1 MSVLSSPLPVRRS
14 LSMRWRDWS
23 LATQFAVAGG
33 VVMLIAMMLVGRW
46 VSTRIEEAVVRN
58 TANATAQYMESF
70 ISPLSQDL
78 AKFDTLSP
86 VARQALDEIFTNTP
100 LGKRV
105 VSFKIWKGNGLVVE
119 ASDKSIVGKTFE
131 VDDDLKLAWSGQV
144 AASFTAPFSA
154 AVDAESAAERA
165 LGVPLL
171 EIYSPIREVWSGKVI
186 GVAEFY
192 EVGTELETELRD
204 ARLNS
209 WLAVALV
216 MFLIGASLY
225 AIVLRGSR
233 TIDMQRAALTNQLH
247 RLTELSEHNTALRRR
262 VQNAAARASAQ
273 NDQSLRQVGA
283 DLHDGPAQL
292 MGFAALRLD
301 AIRGVVADPA
311 AKADLTSVESAVK
324 DAIKELR
331 TIARGLSLPQIEQ
344 RPLDELVRSLTVA
357 HAARTETSV
366 EVVCTLPPDRPFP
379 PAVKICIYRFV
390 QEGLNN
396 AWRHAAGVGQKVELT
411 LNGGVLT
418 LTVSDKGPG
427 FAAAP
432 DTATDTDTATGTDT
446 TSGTATTPAVPVA
459 SDGSGM
465 GLSGLQD
472 RVESLGGSFE
482 RLSPPGGGAAIRM
495 TLDMKDG

>member
-1 MSVLSSPLPVRRS
+1 MSVLTSPLPLRRTRS
-14 LSMRWRDWS
+14 LRWRDWS

-33 VVMLIAMMLVGRW
+33 VVMLVAMMLVGRW

-86 VARQALDEIFTNTP
+86 VAQQAIHEIFTNTP

-119 ASDKSIVGKTFE
+119 ASDRSIVGKTFP
-131 VDDDLKLAWSGQV
+131 VDADLQTAWNGEV
-144 AASFTAPFSA
+144 AASFSAPN
-154 AVDAESAAERA
+154 DAENAAEQA

-171 EIYSPIREVWSGKVI
+171 EIYSPIREVWSGDVI

-192 EVGTELETELRD
+192 EIGTDLQAELRD

-216 MFLIGASLY
+216 MFLIGSSLY

-233 TIDMQRAALTNQLH
+233 TIDTQRAALTSQLQ
-247 RLTELSEHNTALRRR
+247 RLTELSDHNTALRRR

-301 AIRGVVADPA
+301 AIRGSVADPA
-311 AKADLTSVESAVK
+311 ARADLSAVEHAVT

-331 TIARGLSLPQIEQ
+331 TIARGLSLPQIEH
-344 RPLDELVRSLTVA
+344 RPLDELVRGLTEA

-366 EVVCTLPPDRPFP
+366 QVVCSLPPDRAFS
-379 PAVKICIYRFV
+379 PAVRICIYRFV

-396 AWRHAAGVGQKVELT
+396 AWRHAGGVGQKVNLT
-411 LNGGVLT
+411 LRGSLLM
-418 LTVSDKGPG
+418 LTVSDGGPG
-427 FAAAP
+427 FAATEPGGAP
-432 DTATDTDTATGTDT
+432 D
-446 TSGTATTPAVPVA
+446 A

-472 RVESLGGSFE
+472 RVESLGGVFE
-482 RLSPPGGGAAIRM
+482 RLTPSGGGAAIRM